1 MAKQAQNIINVS
13 LTLLAI
19 YLYSFTANNIETEIL
34 GFNSFKFLIS
44 MAVLIQFVIFL
55 PSFLF
60 QTEKFYDLTGSLTYI
75 SVTSIAYF
83 SLENPSTIDTILYLY
98 VIVWAGRLGIFLF
111 RRINK
116 DGKDERF
123 DKAKKKFFW
132 FLQYW
137 MGQAAWVVFSAG
149 ASILAILSPVE
160 AELEVLAFIGIF
172 LWWSGFLIEV
182 ISDYQKRKFRETS
195 DPKTEFIST
204 GLWARSRHPNYF
216 GEITL
221 WVGMAVI
228 SLSSLSGIEYI
239 TAVVSPLFVYLL
251 LRKAEGVPMLER
263 IADERYG
270 ELSDYQEY
278 KANTPVLM
286 MKIFK

>member
-1 MAKQAQNIINVS
+1 MAKQTQNIINVS

-19 YLYSFTANNIETEIL
+19 YLYSFTASNIETEIL
-34 GFNSFKFLIS
+34 GFNSFKFLIA

-83 SLENPSTIDTILYLY
+83 SLDNPTTIDTILYLY

-195 DPKTEFIST
+195 DPKTDFIST

-228 SLSSLSGIEYI
+228 SLSSLSGIEYV

>member
-1 MAKQAQNIINVS
+1 MVKQTQNMINVF

-55 PSFLF
+55 PSFLL

-75 SVTSIAYF
+75 SVTSIAYI
-83 SLENPSTIDTILYLY
+83 SLDNPTTIDTILYLY

-137 MGQAAWVVFSAG
+137 MGQAAWVVFTAG

-228 SLSSLSGIEYI
+228 SLSSLSGIEYV
-239 TAVVSPLFVYLL
+239 TAIVSPLFVYLL

-270 ELSDYQEY
+270 ELSDYQDY

>member
-1 MAKQAQNIINVS
+1 MAKQTQNIINVS

-83 SLENPSTIDTILYLY
+83 SLDNPTTIDTILYLY

-137 MGQAAWVVFSAG
+137 MGQASWVVFTAG

-195 DPKTEFIST
+195 DPKTMFIST
-204 GLWARSRHPNYF
+204 GLWAKSRHPNYF

-228 SLSSLSGIEYI
+228 SLSSLSGIEYV
-239 TAVVSPLFVYLL
+239 TAIVSPVFIYLL
-251 LRKAEGVPMLER
+251 LVKLEGVPMLER

-270 ELSDYQEY
+270 ELPDYQEY

>member
-1 MAKQAQNIINVS
+1 
-13 LTLLAI
+13 
-19 YLYSFTANNIETEIL
+19 
-34 GFNSFKFLIS
+34 
-44 MAVLIQFVIFL
+44 MAVLIQFAIFR

-60 QTEKFYDLTGSLTYI
+60 QTEKFYDLTGSLTFI

-83 SLENPSTIDTILYLY
+83 SLDNPTTIDTILYLY

-137 MGQAAWVVFSAG
+137 MGQAAWVVFTAG

-228 SLSSLSGIEYI
+228 SLSSLSGIEYV
-239 TAVVSPLFVYLL
+239 TAVVSPVFVYLL

>member
-1 MAKQAQNIINVS
+1 MTKQTQNIINVS

-34 GFNSFKFLIS
+34 GFSSFKFLIS
-44 MAVLIQFVIFL
+44 MAVLIQFLIFV

-83 SLENPSTIDTILYLY
+83 SLDNPTTIDTILYLY

-137 MGQAAWVVFSAG
+137 MGQAAWVVFTAG

-160 AELEVLAFIGIF
+160 TELGVLAFIGIF

-182 ISDYQKRKFRETS
+182 IADNQKRKFRETS
-195 DPKTEFIST
+195 DPKTEFISN

-221 WVGMAVI
+221 WTGMAVL

-239 TAVVSPLFVYLL
+239 TAILSPIFVYLL
-251 LRKAEGVPMLER
+251 LIKAEGVPMLER
-263 IADERYG
+263 IAEERYG
-270 ELSDYQEY
+270 DLPEYQQY
-278 KANTPVLM
+278 KENTPVFM

>member
-1 MAKQAQNIINVS
+1 MAKQTQNIINVS

-19 YLYSFTANNIETEIL
+19 YLYSFTANHIETEIL

-60 QTEKFYDLTGSLTYI
+60 QTEKFYDLTGSLTFI

-83 SLENPSTIDTILYLY
+83 SLDNPTTIDTILYLY

-160 AELEVLAFIGIF
+160 AELGVLAFIGIF

-228 SLSSLSGIEYI
+228 SLSSLSGIEYV

>member
-1 MAKQAQNIINVS
+1 MTKLTQNIINVS

-19 YLYSFTANNIETEIL
+19 YLYSFTANNVETEIL

-44 MAVLIQFVIFL
+44 MAVLIQFLIFL

-83 SLENPSTIDTILYLY
+83 SLDNPSTIDTILFLY

-137 MGQAAWVVFSAG
+137 MGQAAWVVFTAG

-195 DPKTEFIST
+195 DPKTEFISN

-228 SLSSLSGIEYI
+228 SLSSLSGIEYV

>member
-1 MAKQAQNIINVS
+1 MAKQTQNIINVS

-19 YLYSFTANNIETEIL
+19 YLYSFTANNIDTEIL

-228 SLSSLSGIEYI
+228 SLSSLSGIEYV
-239 TAVVSPLFVYLL
+239 TAAVSPLFVYLL

>member
-1 MAKQAQNIINVS
+1 MVKQTQNMINVF

-55 PSFLF
+55 PSFLL

-75 SVTSIAYF
+75 SVTSIAYI
-83 SLENPSTIDTILYLY
+83 SLDNPTTIDTILYLY

-137 MGQAAWVVFSAG
+137 MGQAAWVVFTAG

-228 SLSSLSGIEYI
+228 SLSSLSGIEYV
-239 TAVVSPLFVYLL
+239 TAVVSPLFIYLL

-270 ELSDYQEY
+270 ELSDYQDY

>member
-1 MAKQAQNIINVS
+1 MNKQTRNILNVS
-13 LTLLAI
+13 LTLVAI

-44 MAVLIQFVIFL
+44 IAVLIQFLVFL
-55 PSFLF
+55 PSFIF
-60 QTEKFYDLTGSLTYI
+60 KTEKFYDLTGSLTYI

-83 SLENPSTIDTILYLY
+83 SLDNPTTTDTILFLY
-98 VIVWAGRLGIFLF
+98 VIIWAGRLGIFLF

-137 MGQAAWVVFSAG
+137 MGQAAWVVFTAG
-149 ASILAILSPVE
+149 ASILAILAPTE
-160 AELEVLAFIGIF
+160 TELNIVAFIGIF

-182 ISDYQKRKFRETS
+182 IADNQKRKFRETS
-195 DPKTEFIST
+195 DPKTEFISS

-221 WVGMAVI
+221 WIGMAVI
-228 SLSSLSGIEYI
+228 SLSSLSGIEYV
-239 TAVVSPLFVYLL
+239 TAIVSPVFVYLL

-263 IADERYG
+263 IAEERYG
-270 ELSDYQEY
+270 DLAEYQQY
-278 KANTPVLM
+278 KENTPVLM

>member
-1 MAKQAQNIINVS
+1 MNKQTQNIINVS
-13 LTLLAI
+13 LTLIAI

-44 MAVLIQFVIFL
+44 IAVLIQFLIFL
-55 PSFLF
+55 PSFIF
-60 QTEKFYDLTGSLTYI
+60 KTEKFYDLTGSLTYI

-83 SLENPSTIDTILYLY
+83 SLDNPTTTDTILYLY
-98 VIVWAGRLGIFLF
+98 VIIWSGRLGIFLF
-111 RRINK
+111 RRVNK
-116 DGKDERF
+116 VGKDVRF

-137 MGQAAWVVFSAG
+137 MGQAAWVVFTAG
-149 ASILAILSPVE
+149 ASVLAILSPVE
-160 AELEVLAFIGIF
+160 TELDIIAYIGIF

-182 ISDYQKRKFRETS
+182 IADYQKRKFRETS
-195 DPKTEFIST
+195 DPKTEFISS
-204 GLWARSRHPNYF
+204 GLWAKSRHPNYF

-221 WVGMAVI
+221 WIGMTVL
-228 SLSSLSGIEYI
+228 SLSSLSGIEYV
-239 TAVVSPLFVYLL
+239 TAIVSPVFVYLL

-263 IADERYG
+263 IAEERYG
-270 ELSDYQEY
+270 DLPEYQQY
-278 KANTPVLM
+278 KENTPVLM

>member
-1 MAKQAQNIINVS
+1 MNKQTQNIINVF
-13 LTLLAI
+13 LFLLAI
-19 YLYSFTANNIETEIL
+19 YLYSFTAYNIETKIL
-34 GFNSFKFLIS
+34 GFNSFKFLIC
-44 MAVLIQFVIFL
+44 MAVLIQFAIFL
-55 PSFLF
+55 PSFIF
-60 QTEKFYDLTGSLTYI
+60 QTEKFYDLTGSLTFI

-83 SLENPSTIDTILYLY
+83 SLDNPSTIDTILYLY
-98 VIVWAGRLGIFLF
+98 VIIWAGRLGIFLF

-228 SLSSLSGIEYI
+228 SLSSLSGIEYV
-239 TAVVSPLFVYLL
+239 TAVVSPLFIYLL

>member
-1 MAKQAQNIINVS
+1 MAKQTQNIINIS

-44 MAVLIQFVIFL
+44 MAVLIQFLIFL

-83 SLENPSTIDTILYLY
+83 SLVNPSTIDTILYLY

-137 MGQAAWVVFSAG
+137 MGQAAWVVFTAG

-160 AELEVLAFIGIF
+160 AELEVIAFIGII

-228 SLSSLSGIEYI
+228 SLSSLSGIEYV

>member
-1 MAKQAQNIINVS
+1 MTKQTRNIIIVS
-13 LTLLAI
+13 LFLLAI

-44 MAVLIQFVIFL
+44 MAVIIQFAIFL
-55 PSFLF
+55 PSFIF
-60 QTEKFYDLTGSLTYI
+60 QTEKFYDLTGSLTFI

-83 SLENPSTIDTILYLY
+83 SLDNPSTIDTILYLY

-111 RRINK
+111 RRIIK

-137 MGQAAWVVFSAG
+137 MGQAAWVVFTAG

-160 AELEVLAFIGIF
+160 AELEVIAFIGIF

-204 GLWARSRHPNYF
+204 GLWGRSRHPNYF

-228 SLSSLSGIEYI
+228 SLSSLSGVEYV
-239 TAVVSPLFVYLL
+239 TAIVSPVFVYFLL
-251 LRKAEGVPMLER
+251 VKLEGVPMLER

>member
-1 MAKQAQNIINVS
+1 MVKQTQNIINVS

-60 QTEKFYDLTGSLTYI
+60 QTEKFYDLTGSLTFI

-83 SLENPSTIDTILYLY
+83 SQDNPTTIDTILYLY

-228 SLSSLSGIEYI
+228 SLSSLSGIEYV

>member
-1 MAKQAQNIINVS
+1 MTKQTQNIINVS

-19 YLYSFTANNIETEIL
+19 YFYSFTASNIETEIL

-44 MAVLIQFVIFL
+44 MAVLIQFLIFV
-55 PSFLF
+55 PSFFF

-83 SLENPSTIDTILYLY
+83 SLDNPTTIDTILYLY
-98 VIVWAGRLGIFLF
+98 VIIWAGRLGIFLF

-137 MGQAAWVVFSAG
+137 MGQAAWVVFTAG
-149 ASILAILSPVE
+149 ASILAIISPIE
-160 AELEVLAFIGIF
+160 AELDVITFIGIF

-195 DPKTEFIST
+195 DPKTKFIST

-228 SLSSLSGIEYI
+228 SLSSLSGFEYI
-239 TAVVSPLFVYLL
+239 TAIVSPFFVYLL
-251 LRKAEGVPMLER
+251 LVKLEGIPMLER

-270 ELSDYQEY
+270 ELSDYQDY
-278 KANTPVLM
+278 KANTPVLI

>member
-1 MAKQAQNIINVS
+1 MTKQTRNIIIVS
-13 LTLLAI
+13 LFLLAI

-44 MAVLIQFVIFL
+44 MVVIIQFAIFL
-55 PSFLF
+55 PSFIF
-60 QTEKFYDLTGSLTYI
+60 QTEKFYDLTGSLTFI

-83 SLENPSTIDTILYLY
+83 SLDNPSTIDTILYLY

-111 RRINK
+111 RRIIK

-137 MGQAAWVVFSAG
+137 MGQAAWVVFTAG

-160 AELEVLAFIGIF
+160 AELEVIAFIGIF

-228 SLSSLSGIEYI
+228 SLSSLSGVEYV
-239 TAVVSPLFVYLL
+239 TAIVSPVFVYFLL
-251 LRKAEGVPMLER
+251 VKLEGVPMLER

>member
-1 MAKQAQNIINVS
+1 MTKQTRNIIIVS
-13 LTLLAI
+13 LFLLAI

-44 MAVLIQFVIFL
+44 MAVIIQFAIFL
-55 PSFLF
+55 PSFIF
-60 QTEKFYDLTGSLTYI
+60 QTEKFYDLTGSLTFI

-83 SLENPSTIDTILYLY
+83 SLDNPSTIDTILYLY

-111 RRINK
+111 RRIIK

-137 MGQAAWVVFSAG
+137 MGQAAWVVFTAG

-160 AELEVLAFIGIF
+160 AELEVIAFIGIF

-228 SLSSLSGIEYI
+228 SLSSLSGIEYV
-239 TAVVSPLFVYLL
+239 TAIVSPVFVYLL

>member
-1 MAKQAQNIINVS
+1 MTKQTRNIIIVS
-13 LTLLAI
+13 LFLLAI

-44 MAVLIQFVIFL
+44 MAVIIQFAIFL
-55 PSFLF
+55 PSFIF
-60 QTEKFYDLTGSLTYI
+60 QTEKFYDLTGSLTFI

-83 SLENPSTIDTILYLY
+83 SLDNPSTIDTILYLS

-111 RRINK
+111 RRIIK

-137 MGQAAWVVFSAG
+137 MGQAAWVVFTAG

-160 AELEVLAFIGIF
+160 AELEVIAFIGIF

-204 GLWARSRHPNYF
+204 GLWGRSRHPNYF

-228 SLSSLSGIEYI
+228 SLSSLSGVEYV
-239 TAVVSPLFVYLL
+239 TAIVSPVFVYFLL
-251 LRKAEGVPMLER
+251 IKLEGVPMLER
-263 IADERYG
+263 IADERY
-270 ELSDYQEY
+270 SDLPEYQQY
-278 KANTPVLM
+278 KEKTPVLM
-286 MKIFK
+286 MKLFK

>member
-1 MAKQAQNIINVS
+1 MTKQTRNIIIVS
-13 LTLLAI
+13 LFLLAI
-19 YLYSFTANNIETEIL
+19 YLYSFTANDIETEIL

-44 MAVLIQFVIFL
+44 MAVIIQFAIFL
-55 PSFLF
+55 PSFIF
-60 QTEKFYDLTGSLTYI
+60 QTEKFYDLTGSLTFI

-83 SLENPSTIDTILYLY
+83 SLDNPSTIDTILYLY

-111 RRINK
+111 RRIIK

-137 MGQAAWVVFSAG
+137 MGQAAWVVFTAG

-160 AELEVLAFIGIF
+160 AELEVIAFIGIF

-204 GLWARSRHPNYF
+204 GLWGRSRHPNYF

-228 SLSSLSGIEYI
+228 SFSSLSGVEYV
-239 TAVVSPLFVYLL
+239 TAIVSPVFVYFLL
-251 LRKAEGVPMLER
+251 VKLEGVPMLER
-263 IADERYG
+263 IADERYSNLP
-270 ELSDYQEY
+270 EYQQY
-278 KANTPVLM
+278 KEKTPVLM
-286 MKIFK
+286 MKLFK

>member
-1 MAKQAQNIINVS
+1 MTKQTQNIINVS

-239 TAVVSPLFVYLL
+239 TAVVSPLFIYLL

>member
-1 MAKQAQNIINVS
+1 MTKQTRNIIIVS
-13 LTLLAI
+13 LFLLAI
-19 YLYSFTANNIETEIL
+19 YLYSFTANDIETEIL

-44 MAVLIQFVIFL
+44 MAVIIQFAIFL
-55 PSFLF
+55 PSFIF
-60 QTEKFYDLTGSLTYI
+60 QTEKFYDLTGSLTFI

-83 SLENPSTIDTILYLY
+83 SLDNPSTIDTILYLY

-111 RRINK
+111 RRIIK

-137 MGQAAWVVFSAG
+137 MGQAAWVVFTAG

-160 AELEVLAFIGIF
+160 AELEVIAFIGIF

-228 SLSSLSGIEYI
+228 SLSSLSGVEYV
-239 TAVVSPLFVYLL
+239 TAIVSPVFVYFLL
-251 LRKAEGVPMLER
+251 IKLEGVPMLER

>member
-1 MAKQAQNIINVS
+1 MAKQRQNIITVS
-13 LTLLAI
+13 LFLLAI

-44 MAVLIQFVIFL
+44 MAVLIQFLIFV

-60 QTEKFYDLTGSLTYI
+60 QTEKFYDLTGSLTFI
-75 SVTSIAYF
+75 SVSSIAYF
-83 SLENPSTIDTILYLY
+83 SVDNPTTIDTILYLY
-98 VIVWAGRLGIFLF
+98 VIIWAGRLGIFLF

-137 MGQAAWVVFSAG
+137 MGQAAWVVLTAG

-160 AELEVLAFIGIF
+160 AELEVIPFIGIF

-195 DPKTEFIST
+195 DSKTDFIST

-228 SLSSLSGIEYI
+228 SLSSLSGVEYV
-239 TAVVSPLFVYLL
+239 TAIVSPFFVYLL
-251 LRKAEGVPMLER
+251 LVKLEGVPMLER

-270 ELSDYQEY
+270 ELDEYQDY

>member
-1 MAKQAQNIINVS
+1 MVKQTQNIINVS

-44 MAVLIQFVIFL
+44 MAVLIQFLIFL

-83 SLENPSTIDTILYLY
+83 SLDNPSTIDTILYLY

-137 MGQAAWVVFSAG
+137 MGQAAWVVFTAG

-160 AELEVLAFIGIF
+160 AELELLAFIGIF

-204 GLWARSRHPNYF
+204 GFWARSRHPNYF

-228 SLSSLSGIEYI
+228 SLSSLSGIEYV
-239 TAVVSPLFVYLL
+239 TAVVSPVFVYLL

-263 IADERYG
+263 IAEERYG

>member
-1 MAKQAQNIINVS
+1 MNKQTQNIINVS
-13 LTLLAI
+13 LFLLVI
-19 YLYSFTANNIETEIL
+19 YLYSFTAYNIETKIL
-34 GFNSFKFLIS
+34 GFNSFKFLIC
-44 MAVLIQFVIFL
+44 MAVLIQFAIFL
-55 PSFLF
+55 PSFIF
-60 QTEKFYDLTGSLTYI
+60 QTEKFYDLTGSLTFI

-83 SLENPSTIDTILYLY
+83 SLDNPSTIDTILYLY

-111 RRINK
+111 RRIIK

-137 MGQAAWVVFSAG
+137 MGQAAWVVFTAG

-160 AELEVLAFIGIF
+160 VELEVIAFIGIF

-228 SLSSLSGIEYI
+228 SLSSLSGIEYV
-239 TAVVSPLFVYLL
+239 TAIVSPLFVYLL

>member
-1 MAKQAQNIINVS
+1 MAKQTQNIINVS

-83 SLENPSTIDTILYLY
+83 SLDNPSTIDTILYLY

-228 SLSSLSGIEYI
+228 SLSSLSGIEYV

-286 MKIFK
+286 MKMFK

>member
-1 MAKQAQNIINVS
+1 MAKQTQNIIIVS
-13 LTLLAI
+13 LFLLAI

-44 MAVLIQFVIFL
+44 MAVLIQFAIFL

-60 QTEKFYDLTGSLTYI
+60 QTEKFYDLTGSLTFI

-83 SLENPSTIDTILYLY
+83 SLDDPTTIDTILYLY

-137 MGQAAWVVFSAG
+137 MGQAAWVVFTAG

-195 DPKTEFIST
+195 DPKTMFIST
-204 GLWARSRHPNYF
+204 GLWAKSRHPNYF

-228 SLSSLSGIEYI
+228 SLSSLSGIEYV
-239 TAVVSPLFVYLL
+239 TAIVSPVFVYLL
-251 LRKAEGVPMLER
+251 LVKLEGVPMLER

-270 ELSDYQEY
+270 ELPDYQEY
-278 KANTPVLM
+278 KSNTPVLM

>member
-1 MAKQAQNIINVS
+1 MNKQMGNILNVS
-13 LTLLAI
+13 LFLVGI
-19 YLYSFTANNIETEIL
+19 YIYSFTSNNIESEIL

-44 MAVLIQFVIFL
+44 LAVLIQFLIFL
-55 PSFLF
+55 PSFFF

-75 SVTSIAYF
+75 SITSIAYF
-83 SLENPSTIDTILYLY
+83 SVDNPTTIDTILYLY

-116 DGKDERF
+116 DGKDVRF
-123 DKAKKKFFW
+123 DKAKKQFFW

-137 MGQAAWVVFSAG
+137 MGQAAWVVFTAG

-160 AELEVLAFIGIF
+160 AKLEAVVFIGIF

-182 ISDYQKRKFRETS
+182 IADYQKRKFRETS
-195 DPKTEFIST
+195 NPKTKFIST

-221 WVGMAVI
+221 WVGMSVI
-228 SLSSLSGIEYI
+228 SLSSLSGIEYL
-239 TAVVSPLFVYLL
+239 TAIVSPFFVYLL
-251 LRKAEGVPMLER
+251 LVKLEGVPMLER

-270 ELSDYQEY
+270 EFSDYQEY
-278 KANTPVLM
+278 KANTPVVM

>member
-1 MAKQAQNIINVS
+1 MAKQTQNIMIVS
-13 LTLLAI
+13 LFLLAI

-44 MAVLIQFVIFL
+44 LAVLIQFAIFL

-60 QTEKFYDLTGSLTYI
+60 QTEKFYDLTGSLTFI
-75 SVTSIAYF
+75 SISSIAYF
-83 SLENPSTIDTILYLY
+83 SLDNPTTIDTILYLY

-137 MGQAAWVVFSAG
+137 MGQAAWVVFTAG

-160 AELEVLAFIGIF
+160 TELEVLAFIGIF

-182 ISDYQKRKFRETS
+182 IADYQKRKFRKTS
-195 DPKTEFIST
+195 DSKTKFIST

-216 GEITL
+216 GEIML

-228 SLSSLSGIEYI
+228 SLSSLSGIEYV
-239 TAVVSPLFVYLL
+239 TAIVSPVFIYLL
-251 LRKAEGVPMLER
+251 LVKLEGVPMLER

>member
-1 MAKQAQNIINVS
+1 MKKQKQNILIVS
-13 LTLLAI
+13 LTLIAI

-34 GFNSFKFLIS
+34 GFNSFKFLITI
-44 MAVLIQFVIFL
+44 AVLIQFLIFL
-55 PSFLF
+55 PSFMF

-83 SLENPSTIDTILYLY
+83 SIENPSTTDTILFLY
-98 VIVWAGRLGIFLF
+98 VIIWAGRLGIFLF

-116 DGKDERF
+116 DGKDERL

-137 MGQAAWVVFSAG
+137 MGQAAWVVFTAG
-149 ASILAILSPVE
+149 ASVLAILSPTKT
-160 AELEVLAFIGIF
+160 ELDIMAFIGIF

-182 ISDYQKRKFRETS
+182 IADYQKRKFRKTS
-195 DPKTEFIST
+195 NPKTEFISN

-221 WVGMAVI
+221 WIGMAVI
-228 SLSSLSGIEYI
+228 SLSSLNGIEYV
-239 TAVVSPLFVYLL
+239 TAIVSPVFVYLL

-263 IADERYG
+263 IAEERYG
-270 ELSDYQEY
+270 DLPEYIDY
-278 KANTPVLM
+278 KKNTPVLM

>member
-1 MAKQAQNIINVS
+1 MTKQTRNIIIVS
-13 LTLLAI
+13 LFLLAI

-34 GFNSFKFLIS
+34 GFNSFKFLICT
-44 MAVLIQFVIFL
+44 AVLIQFAIFL
-55 PSFLF
+55 PSFIF
-60 QTEKFYDLTGSLTYI
+60 QTEKFYDLTGSLTFI

-83 SLENPSTIDTILYLY
+83 SVDNPSTIDTILYLY

-111 RRINK
+111 RRIIK

-137 MGQAAWVVFSAG
+137 MGQAAWVVFTAG

-160 AELEVLAFIGIF
+160 AELEVIAFIGIF

-228 SLSSLSGIEYI
+228 SLSSLSGVEYV
-239 TAVVSPLFVYLL
+239 TAIVSPVFVYFLL
-251 LRKAEGVPMLER
+251 VKLEGVPMLER

>member
-1 MAKQAQNIINVS
+1 MTKQTQNIINVS

-44 MAVLIQFVIFL
+44 MAVLIQFLIFV

-83 SLENPSTIDTILYLY
+83 SLDNPTTIDTILYLY

-137 MGQAAWVVFSAG
+137 MGQAAWVVFTAG

-160 AELEVLAFIGIF
+160 TELGVIALIGIF

-182 ISDYQKRKFRETS
+182 IADYQKRKFRETS
-195 DPKTEFIST
+195 DPKTEFISS

-221 WVGMAVI
+221 WIGMAVL
-228 SLSSLSGIEYI
+228 SLSSLSGIEYV
-239 TAVVSPLFVYLL
+239 TAIVSPLFVYLL
-251 LRKAEGVPMLER
+251 LIKAEGVPMLER
-263 IADERYG
+263 IAEERYG
-270 ELSDYQEY
+270 GLPEYQQY
-278 KANTPVLM
+278 KENTPVFM

>member
-1 MAKQAQNIINVS
+1 MNKQTQNIINVS
-13 LTLLAI
+13 LTLIAI

-44 MAVLIQFVIFL
+44 IAVIIQFLIFL
-55 PSFLF
+55 PSFIF
-60 QTEKFYDLTGSLTYI
+60 KSEKFYDLTGSLTYI

-83 SLENPSTIDTILYLY
+83 SLDNPTTTDTILYLY
-98 VIVWAGRLGIFLF
+98 VIIWAGRLGIFLF

-116 DGKDERF
+116 DGKDVRF

-137 MGQAAWVVFSAG
+137 MGQAAWVVFTAG
-149 ASILAILSPVE
+149 ASVLAILSPVE
-160 AELEVLAFIGIF
+160 TELDIIAFFGIF

-182 ISDYQKRKFRETS
+182 IADYQKRKFRETS
-195 DPKTEFIST
+195 DPKTEFISS

-221 WVGMAVI
+221 WIGMAVL
-228 SLSSLSGIEYI
+228 SLSSLSGIEYV
-239 TAVVSPLFVYLL
+239 TVVVSPVFVYLL

-270 ELSDYQEY
+270 DLPEYQQY
-278 KANTPVLM
+278 KENTPVLM
-286 MKIFK
+286 MKLFK

>member
-1 MAKQAQNIINVS
+1 MAKQTQNIINVS

-83 SLENPSTIDTILYLY
+83 SLDNPSTIDTILYLY

-137 MGQAAWVVFSAG
+137 MGQAAWVVFTAG

-195 DPKTEFIST
+195 DPKTDFIST

-228 SLSSLSGIEYI
+228 SLSSLSGIEYV
-239 TAVVSPLFVYLL
+239 TALVSPLFVYLL